1 MTVQRTFVTTPDDI
15 ERQWFVVDATGQ
27 SLGRL
32 ATRIAAI
39 LRGKHKP
46 IFTPSMDTG
55 DFVVVI
61 NAEKVTVTGN
71 KLTEKFYYRYSGYPG
86 GMTATSLRDQL
97 EKHPDRV
104 LEHAVWG
111 MLPHNRLGRAML
123 KKLKV
128 YGGPKHPHQA
138 QNPVAFP
145 SFEVKE

>member
-1 MTVQRTFVTTPDDI
+1 MTVQRTFVTKPDDI
-15 ERQWFVVDATGQ
+15 ERQWFVVDAAGQ

-32 ATRIAAI
+32 ATRIASI

-55 DFVVVI
+55 DFVIVV
-61 NAEKVTVTGN
+61 NAAQVTVTGN

-86 GMTATSLRDQL
+86 GLTAISLRDQL
-97 EKHPDRV
+97 AKHPDRV
-104 LEHAVWG
+104 IEHAVWG

-128 YGGPKHPHQA
+128 YGGPEHPHQA
-138 QNPVAFP
+138 QNPV
-145 SFEVKE
+145 EMK